1 MSARIV
7 SVGAEAAALLAALH
21 EQGLSPGWPEVE
33 FAKIMS
39 MPGAFALV
47 VEADRPSG
55 MLAGWVVADEAEILA
70 LTVIP
75 EARRRGFATDLVS
88 AAAAEAGRRGARSLF
103 LEVRAGNNAA
113 RALYKAAGFQ
123 QAGRRRGYY
132 SGPSEDAL
140 VLRRDLTAAPLD
152 LPSQRS

>member
-7 SVGAEAAALLAALH
+7 TIGAEGSALLADLH
-21 EQGLSPGWPEVE
+21 EQGLSPGWSEAE

-39 MPGAFALV
+39 APGAFALV

-70 LTVIP
+70 LAVIP
-75 EARRRGFATDLVS
+75 EARRRGFARDLVA

-103 LEVRAGNNAA
+103 LEVRAGNDAA

-140 VLRRDLTAAPLD
+140 VLRLDLTPPPLD
-152 LPSQRS
+152 LPSRRP